1 MKPLRNGETRMSST
15 QPTIS
20 EQKNFWDWHWQHWQD
35 RRTVN
40 EWKQRRHEKVLS
52 FVKSVA
58 VGRPLILDVG
68 CGPGW
73 YSDKL
78 AAFGQVT
85 GIDLSE
91 EAISMARTRF
101 PHVSFIAGNIYQH
114 AFPAGH
120 FDIVVSQEVIDHV
133 EDSALFVDR
142 IADVLRPGGYLIV
155 SSTNKFVMDRLSER
169 ESPTQPGSHIGRYFD
184 TKTIKLLLQRRFR
197 LLKLETIVPM
207 GHGGILR
214 IINCQKL
221 NSLLAAATSRD
232 LLERLKERAGFGY
245 QIIVLAQK

>member
-1 MKPLRNGETRMSST
+1 MEKMRMSTST

-20 EQKNFWDWHWQHWQD
+20 EQKSFWDWHWQHWQD

-73 YSDKL
+73 YTDKL
-78 AAFGQVT
+78 AAFGRVT

-91 EAISMARTRF
+91 EAIGMARSRF
-101 PHVSFIAGNIYQH
+101 PRISFIAGNIYQQ
-114 AFPAGH
+114 AFPSGH
-120 FDIVVSQEVIDHV
+120 FGMVVSQEVIDHV
-133 EDSALFVDR
+133 EDSAVFVDR
-142 IADVLRPGGYLIV
+142 IADMLRPEGYLIV
-155 SSTNKFVMDRLSER
+155 SCTNKFVMDRLSEQ
-169 ESPTQPGSHIGRYFD
+169 ESPSQPRAHIGRYFD
-184 TKTIKLLLQRRFR
+184 TKTIRALLQRRFR

-214 IINCQKL
+214 IINSQKL

-232 LLERLKERAGFGY
+232 YLEGLKERAGFGY
-245 QIIVLAQK
+245 QIIVLAQKCR